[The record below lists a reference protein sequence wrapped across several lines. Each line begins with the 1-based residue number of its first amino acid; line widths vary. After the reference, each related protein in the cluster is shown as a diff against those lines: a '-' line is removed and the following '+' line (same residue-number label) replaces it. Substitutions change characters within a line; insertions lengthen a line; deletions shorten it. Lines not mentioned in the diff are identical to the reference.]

1 MPDPLPKIWNTPS
14 TLDSRNMRNIDFHIN
29 RPVIEYIHERDRY
42 DPVTR
47 DKAPDYLFFSLRDL
61 KAAYKSNLPDLMM
74 ITGRLLIVSQKFHDL
89 LLRFNL
95 GATSMFEVPLYEYDQ
110 KTLRAGTWYI
120 LHIAVQKP
128 TVIPERSENVR
139 ESPTK
144 GFWWASGPNN
154 DVLAVRASSADGE
167 DLWADPHFH
176 DRLFLSDR
184 LKTAIKAE
192 GLRLVNVPMRPC
204 IVVE

>member
-1 MPDPLPKIWNTPS
+1 MHDSLPKIWNTPS

-29 RPVIEYIHERDRY
+29 RPVIEYIRERDRY

-47 DKAPDYLFFSLRDL
+47 DKAPDYLFFSLRGL

-74 ITGRLLIVSQKFHDL
+74 ITDRLLIVSQKFHDL

-110 KTLRAGTWYI
+110 KTLRPGAWYV
-120 LHIAVQKP
+120 LHIAAKKP

-139 ESPTK
+139 EKPRE
-144 GFWWASGPNN
+144 GFWGPSGYDD
-154 DVLAVRASSADGE
+154 DVLAVHASSAVGE
-167 DLWADPHFH
+167 DLWTDPNYSG
-176 DRLFLSDR
+176 RLFLSDR
-184 LKTAIKAE
+184 LKSAIQTE
-192 GLRLVNVPMRPC
+192 GLRLIRVPMRPC
-204 IVVE
+204 ITV